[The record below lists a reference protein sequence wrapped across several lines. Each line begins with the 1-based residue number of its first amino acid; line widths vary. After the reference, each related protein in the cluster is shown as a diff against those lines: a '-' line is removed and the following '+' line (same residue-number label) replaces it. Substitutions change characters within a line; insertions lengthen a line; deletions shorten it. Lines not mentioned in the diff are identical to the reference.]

1 MLYSFSKLSACGNDF
16 VAMDNRQQIP
26 LLEDPQTVRRIC
38 DRRMGIGADGLLLV
52 ENDPAADFRMRIFN
66 PDGSEARM
74 CGNGARAC
82 AHFASS
88 LGIGGKRLRFTTRA
102 GMQEAEATG
111 EGSRLWLSAPEA
123 RDTGLDRLRG
133 DSALDSMG
141 AEGLSLAGFIRVGV
155 PHLVVEAVKPA
166 SDAVLKNWGARLAHH
181 AAWGE
186 EGTNVMFAH
195 LVAQDEIH
203 LRSWEK
209 GVEDETWGCGTGAVA
224 SRLLLGDTH
233 DLTPTV
239 IVKMKGGELTVMTE
253 GALSFSGSIHEAFR
267 GEIELG

>member
-1 MLYSFSKLSACGNDF
+1 MRFSFSKLSACGNDF
-16 VAMDNRQQIP
+16 VAMDNRQQID
-26 LLEDPQTVRRIC
+26 LLEEPQTIRHIC

-52 ENDPAADFRMRIFN
+52 EDEPRADFSMRIFN

-88 LGIGGKRLRFTTRA
+88 LGIGGRRLRFSTRA
-102 GMQEAEATG
+102 GMQEAEATA

-123 RDTGLDRLRG
+123 RGAGIEELER
-133 DSALDSMG
+133 DSALDEMKE
-141 AEGLSLAGFIRVGV
+141 EGLSIAGFIRVGV
-155 PHLVVEAVKPA
+155 PHLVVQTAQLA
-166 SDAVLKNWGARLAHH
+166 SDALLDNWGARLAHH
-181 AAWGE
+181 PAWGE

-195 LVAQDEIH
+195 VVSQGEIQ

-209 GVEDETWGCGTGAVA
+209 GVEGETWGCGTGAVA
-224 SRLLLGDTH
+224 STLLLGDTH
-233 DLTPTV
+233 NMKSEVAV
-239 IVKMKGGELTVMTE
+239 IMKGGTLQVMTE
-253 GALSFSGSIHEAFR
+253 GTLSFSGTIHEAFR